1 MLAAGNGAE
10 NQTIRMKDDYYDI
23 LGITKNATA
32 AEIKKAYRKK
42 ALKYHPDKNPG
53 DSEAEEQFKKAAEA
67 YEVLSNAD
75 KKARYDQFGHAAFQG
90 GGGFGGGG
98 MNMDDIFSQFGDIFG
113 SAFGGGGG
121 GGFSGFG
128 GFGGGGQRRVK
139 GSNLRI
145 RVKLTLKEVANGV
158 EKKVKVRRK
167 IQADGVTYTTCS
179 TCNGRGQVAKIT
191 NTILGRM
198 QTAATCSTC
207 GGSGQI
213 LDRKPSEA
221 DNQGM
226 KVSEET
232 VSIKIPGGV
241 EEGMQLK
248 VPGKGNDAP
257 GNGVPGDLLVAIE
270 TQDHETLKREGDN
283 LHYDLYVSI
292 SDAVLGTSKEIDA
305 VDGKVRIKLEPGIQS
320 GKILRLRGKGISSIN
335 GYGTGDLLVHVNVWT
350 PKELNKEQ
358 KEFFERMQGN
368 ENFEPRPEKSDKS
381 FFEKVKDM
389 FS

>member
-1 MLAAGNGAE
+1 
-10 NQTIRMKDDYYDI
+10 MKEDYYEI
-23 LGITKNATA
+23 LGISKNATA
-32 AEIKKAYRKK
+32 SEIKKAYRKK
-42 ALKYHPDKNPG
+42 ALEHHPDKNPG
-53 DSEAEEQFKKAAEA
+53 DSKAEELFKKSAEA
-67 YEVLSNAD
+67 YEVLSNPD
-75 KKARYDQFGHAAFQG
+75 KKAKYDQFGHAAFE

-113 SAFGGGGG
+113 GAFGG

-145 RVKLTLKEVANGV
+145 RVKLTLEEVANGV

-167 IQADGVTYTTCS
+167 IQATGVTYKTCG
-179 TCNGRGQVAKIT
+179 TCGGRGQVTKVT

-198 QTAATCSTC
+198 QTAAACSSC

-213 LDRKPSEA
+213 IDKRPSDA
-221 DNQGM
+221 DAHGL
-226 KVSEET
+226 KVNEET
-232 VSIKIPGGV
+232 VSIKIPAGV
-241 EEGMQLK
+241 EDGMQLK

-257 GNGVPGDLLVAIE
+257 GNGIPGDLLVAIE
-270 TQDHETLKREGDN
+270 TQDHNTLKREGDN
-283 LHYDLYVSI
+283 LHYDLYI
-292 SDAVLGTSKEIDA
+292 SFSEAVLGTSKEIDA
-305 VDGKVRIKLEPGIQS
+305 VGGKVRIKLESGIQS

-335 GYGTGDLLVHVNVWT
+335 GYGSGDLLVHVNVWT

-358 KEFFERMQGN
+358 KEFFERMNGN
-368 ENFEPRPEKSDKS
+368 DNFEPRPEKSDKS